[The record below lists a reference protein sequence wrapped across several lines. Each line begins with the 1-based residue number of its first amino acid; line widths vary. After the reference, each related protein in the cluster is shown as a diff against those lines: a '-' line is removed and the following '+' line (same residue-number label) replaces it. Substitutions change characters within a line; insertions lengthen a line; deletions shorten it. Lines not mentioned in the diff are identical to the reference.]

1 MNVSQYS
8 LAVIGILTSAVS
20 CFYYIRVVKIMYF
33 ETPKTWVTLSQ
44 PSQAA
49 AYCLAL
55 GFLFL
60 VFLMVYPTPL
70 YLVSHKVACA
80 LVL

>member
-1 MNVSQYS
+1 MSVTQYN
-8 LAVIGILTSAVS
+8 LAIIGILTSAVS

-33 ETPKTWVTLSQ
+33 ENPKTWVTLAR

-55 GFLFL
+55 CFLFL
-60 VFLMVYPTPL
+60 LLFMVYPTPL
-70 YLVSHKVACA
+70 YVASYKVACA
-80 LVL
+80 LAL